1 VSGFLADRRPNRV
14 NKDAVKAAGLGR
26 GACALGVA
34 CFLALAGISGVSILG
49 HSSAL
54 AQGRP
59 AAAGNAEN
67 GKAVFS
73 SQKCEAC
80 HGSQGQGGS
89 GSVAGP
95 QIAGLTMTL
104 PMFIERVRNA
114 QVPMPA
120 YSASEVSDATLAD
133 VYAFLKSAGP
143 GMAAPTVTAAAGNP
157 ANGKQLYVSAG
168 CQLCHNGDGQGGG
181 PGPALAPHPNMI
193 AYAAFVHQCR
203 QPSNNMPPYTI
214 KVLSDQQLADI
225 YSYLAKLP
233 KPPDASSIPLLQ

>member
-1 VSGFLADRRPNRV
+1 MAERFWRWV
-14 NKDAVKAAGLGR
+14 
-26 GACALGVA
+26 CALGTV
-34 CFLALAGISGVSILG
+34 CCLALAGAAGVLILG
-49 HSSAL
+49 HSAAL
-54 AQGRP
+54 AQERP

-80 HGSQGQGGS
+80 HGNQGQGGS
-89 GSVAGP
+89 GPVAGP

-120 YSASEVSDATLAD
+120 YSTGEISDAVLAD

-143 GMAAPTVTAAAGNP
+143 AVPASTVTAAAGN
-157 ANGKQLYVSAG
+157 AESGKQLYVSAG
-168 CQLCHNGDGQGGG
+168 CRLCHNGDGQGGG

-193 AYAAFVHQCR
+193 AFAAFVHQCR
-203 QPSNNMPPYTI
+203 QPSNNMPPYTS
-214 KVLSDQQLADI
+214 KVMSDQQLADI
-225 YSYLAKLP
+225 YSYLQKLP